1 MPDRVIPPALPP
13 EFGVYFALLEVSGL
27 VRHGSERQLRDEGG
41 LSFVQFQILATLG
54 EDPSTPRSMTYLADR
69 LVHSKSGLTY
79 QVAQLE
85 QAGLVARA
93 PSPDDDR
100 GVVATLTAD
109 GAALLGRVLPGHV
122 RPKGADPPAGPR
134 RAAPTGAPAAL
145 RPPSGSETG
154 VGPGQPIP
162 GASSPLSYARITSC
176 ARSWA

>member
-27 VRHGSERQLRDEGG
+27 LRHGSERQLRDEGG

-79 QVAQLE
+79 QVGQLE
-85 QAGLVARA
+85 QAGLVGRA

-100 GVVATLTAD
+100 SVNATLTAD
-109 GAALLGRVLPGHV
+109 GAALLERVLPGHV
-122 RPKGADPPAGPR
+122 AMVRDAFVDALDARDREELTRLLDVVAHHLRARPPRSAR
-134 RAAPTGAPAAL
+134 RAARRPA
-145 RPPSGSETG
+145 
-154 VGPGQPIP
+154 
-162 GASSPLSYARITSC
+162 
-176 ARSWA
+176 